1 MQIRSLSVMH
11 KMHRA
16 LGFKHGRL
24 SRRFLCICTLMVGA
38 FAFSFPAVKG
48 SADGNL
54 KLNTDVLVNNGT
66 SIGGSGEFSIRGQLF
81 SSELEEQSQ
90 KLKESQVQLA
100 KQIQTIQ
107 FDDKSTQSLDMKPVT
122 KNLFQN
128 YQPQVISSAEKTDKK
143 SEGNIYLIGTV
154 GGVFLLSIGVLIGNR
169 RAKSKRRKK
178 RVGNYVSHARY

>member
-1 MQIRSLSVMH
+1 MLFRS
-11 KMHRA
+11 
-16 LGFKHGRL
+16 
-24 SRRFLCICTLMVGA
+24 
-38 FAFSFPAVKG
+38 
-48 SADGNL
+48 GNL

-90 KLKESQVQLA
+90 KLKESQAQLA